1 MAAERPDPRR
11 FRAVEAR
18 DPHMSPDDGHGLIGQ
33 RSDIEES
40 RPPQVPDRDLDGP
53 PRGLLHE
60 QRADDRF
67 EGGLGGPP
75 VLGPVV
81 LEEPLVD
88 SAGAI
93 HLAAAITMEGLR
105 VVRGATEFK
114 GPLAILARAAGPD
127 VRLNRGRRRAPLP
140 GAQPR
145 RHQRDLGPRHGPHHG
160 ARRHVHPRPLR
171 DPALVARAGSA
182 AIAFATLVGVSRVYL
197 GLHWPSDILAGAL
210 VGIGIAVLVELAS
223 RRVVLYQRIR
233 KWIVELIPHWP
244 RRKPA

>member
-11 FRAVEAR
+11 CRAVEAR
-18 DPHMSPDDGHGLIGQ
+18 DPHMSPDDGHGRIGQ
-33 RSDIEES
+33 RPDIEES

-88 SAGAI
+88 LLGAI

-105 VVRGATEFK
+105 VVCGATEFK
-114 GPLAILARAAGPD
+114 GPLAIRAHEPGPD
-127 VRLNRGRRRAPLP
+127 VRLNRGRGQLPFRAINLAGTNPTL
-140 GAQPR
+140 
-145 RHQRDLGPRHGPHHG
+145 DLGIVLIT
-160 ARRHVHPRPLR
+160 ALRR
-171 DPALVARAGSA
+171 
-182 AIAFATLVGVSRVYL
+182 TY
-197 GLHWPSDILAGAL
+197 ILAPF
-210 VGIGIAVLVELAS
+210 AVPLWFPRQPEATVDF
-223 RRVVLYQRIR
+223 VLI
-233 KWIVELIPHWP
+233 
-244 RRKPA
+244 